1 MANPINLIPGK
12 RYTLCLK
19 DGQVVKS
26 MAYVNADLSR
36 GMFRFRCADG
46 ETREYP
52 IKNLQRI
59 VLA

>member
-1 MANPINLIPGK
+1 MPGK

-19 DGQVVKS
+19 DGQVIKS
-26 MAYVNADLSR
+26 MAYVNADFPR
-36 GMFRFRCADG
+36 GMFRFRCTDG

>member
-12 RYTLCLK
+12 AYSLSLK
-19 DGQVVKS
+19 DGSTVANVK
-26 MAYVNADLSR
+26 YVNADVQR
-36 GMFRFRCADG
+36 GMFRFRMPDG

-52 IKNLQRI
+52 FKDLKRI

>member
-12 RYTLCLK
+12 RYHLILK
-19 DGQVVKS
+19 DGHEVKS
-26 MAYVNADLSR
+26 MAYVNADLPR

-46 ETREYP
+46 ETIEYP

-59 VLA
+59 TLA